1 MYKRPKISII
11 VPVYNVEPYLETCLR
26 SVAGQ
31 TLKEIEVIVVNDG
44 STDNSA
50 RIIEQFKKR
59 YSHFICLE
67 QANQGVSKARQN
79 GLAHSEGETV
89 LFLDADDFI
98 PSSYCER
105 LYQALQRTDADM
117 AVGPIVR
124 YYTQTRQ
131 AVPED
136 MGVFSRWFLEGED
149 KKLLFTNFPAVMG
162 LCGKLIKRDLLERV
176 QLAFS
181 PYLCGEDI
189 CPSIQLIANAKK
201 IVPVKEAVYFY
212 RQGREGSQ
220 TNSGTERFSGLFKGF
235 LDARNYLLQSG
246 QYTVYAEGFE
256 YVRLVCLCS
265 FMEMY
270 DLSETDEKLLQEYR
284 PTLLLPARLFKKR
297 SLRFRARVK
306 LLKWCLRTGFSYAR
320 CMQQV
325 RRSRRWLFKEK

>member
-31 TLKEIEVIVVNDG
+31 TLKEMEVIVVNDG

-246 QYTVYAEGFE
+246 QYAVYAEGFE

-270 DLSETDEKLLQEYR
+270 DLSETDEKLLQENR

-297 SLRFRARVK
+297 PLRFRARVK

-320 CMQQV
+320 CMRQV